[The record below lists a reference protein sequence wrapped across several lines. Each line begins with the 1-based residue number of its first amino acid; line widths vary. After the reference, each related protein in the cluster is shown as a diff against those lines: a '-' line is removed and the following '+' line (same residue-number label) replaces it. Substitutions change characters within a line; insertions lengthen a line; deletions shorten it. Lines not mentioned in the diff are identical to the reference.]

1 MNDKSA
7 VEQCQRVKK
16 SAVVVS
22 YVHKYKTSHL
32 SVHYISHNIHHHFFL
47 PLATIRGTIHVNCIS
62 NTNPRMAR
70 LIMMAS
76 LFNVFALR
84 VAAAAAS

>member
-1 MNDKSA
+1 M
-7 VEQCQRVKK
+7 
-16 SAVVVS
+16 
-22 YVHKYKTSHL
+22 
-32 SVHYISHNIHHHFFL
+32 
-47 PLATIRGTIHVNCIS
+47 ATIRGMIHVNWIS